1 MSNFAPTLNLL
12 EVPGERQKYPGPH
25 AFPLRARQMCQDDK
39 TPCIFGPGSCGSCR
53 ESTQSH
59 SDIVRDVGHICTK
72 PRCMCAFKYMRIHM
86 HCTKLYS
93 VKLMSGYRFYR
104 NQALEVGFEET
115 LYPLPNPA
123 GCPATAVSWV
133 VNERFGRKLSCCT
146 GNLAIFSSAS
156 SFSFSNLGCPNMPL
170 GRKEPCGNPFNQAA
184 AGPLLEDALLRLVGI
199 PLSVPF

>member
-12 EVPGERQKYPGPH
+12 EVPGERQKYSGPH

-72 PRCMCAFKYMRIHM
+72 PWCMCAFKYMRIHM

-123 GCPATAVSWV
+123 GCPATRCPGLSMRDLAGNFHAAQETSPSSHRQAASRSATWAVPTCRLEGKGHAGTRST
-133 VNERFGRKLSCCT
+133 RQ
-146 GNLAIFSSAS
+146 
-156 SFSFSNLGCPNMPL
+156 PL
-170 GRKEPCGNPFNQAA
+170 GHCLKTLF
-184 AGPLLEDALLRLVGI
+184 
-199 PLSVPF
+199 